1 MAQDLRTYLDT
12 LVKHDP
18 RQLKIVE
25 EEIDPEFEAAAIV
38 HKMEKDTA
46 YPGFPAVLFKNIK
59 GSPIP
64 MLLNLHGT
72 YERVALAIGTNVAGM
87 GPELLQVPSRLGD
100 ADDGHVQPPTADQRL
115 QGRKDLL
122 VSEIARHPEDHQSVG
137 PGSGRTGIPD
147 GTAAGGR
154 GHLRCV
160 GH

>member
-1 MAQDLRTYLDT
+1 MRWALGAAELGPQ
-12 LVKHDP
+12 P
-18 RQLKIVE
+18 VE
-25 EEIDPEFEAAAIV
+25 GGGVAIV
-38 HKMEKDTA
+38 AVHVTQQA
-46 YPGFPAVLFKNIK
+46 SQPGECLAVNA
-59 GSPIP
+59 
-64 MLLNLHGT
+64 LLG
-72 YERVALAIGTNVAGM
+72 ASQAVAGV

-122 VSEIARHPEDHQSVG
+122 VSEIARHAEDHQSVG